1 MKKLL
6 IALPMIALLAAC
18 GTTDRHAKIAEDVRE
33 REYRD
38 RQAVLDKA
46 PDWMIKLPESK
57 SAVYAADTAKAR
69 DYSMARQI
77 AEQNARNTICM
88 TAGGTS
94 STRMKTY
101 STESVTRS
109 ESISRS
115 SCKEVDL
122 TGAYVEKHKIINTRG
137 GGYQAYV
144 LLVLPTGD
152 ANVLKNQRH
161 QQNLQEMATKRLKEV
176 DSELN

>member
-1 MKKLL
+1 MKKLFTV
-6 IALPMIALLAAC
+6 LPIVALLTAC

-33 REYRD
+33 RQFKD
-38 RQAVLDKA
+38 RQMVLDKA

-57 SAVYAADTAKAR
+57 NAVYAADTANAR

-115 SCKEVDL
+115 SCREVDM
-122 TGAYVEKHKIINTRG
+122 TGAYVEKQKIINTRS

-152 ANVLKNQRH
+152 ANVQKNHRH
-161 QQNLQEMATKRLKEV
+161 QQRLQEAATQRLKEV
-176 DSELN
+176 DKELD